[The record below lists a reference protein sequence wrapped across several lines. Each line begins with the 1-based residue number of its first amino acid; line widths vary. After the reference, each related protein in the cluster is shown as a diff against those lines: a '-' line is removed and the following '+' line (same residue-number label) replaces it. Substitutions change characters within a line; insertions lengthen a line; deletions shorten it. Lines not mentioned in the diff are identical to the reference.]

1 MRILYLSVAFPLPV
15 NNGHRMRIWS
25 VLEGLRAEGHEMTFL
40 TFAEEND
47 LKVDLT
53 PLRKL
58 CSRVGCVPM
67 QLKRLSASTDYLSRL
82 KSIFDKRP
90 YAALRF
96 VSAEM
101 RAQIEKSLR
110 DEKPD
115 AIICD
120 TVFSA
125 VNLPETSVP
134 LILNSPDVEHL
145 ILKRYISFEAN
156 PAKRVYASMEMQ
168 KVKRWETQICRRAK
182 VCMACSEHDR
192 AVLSE
197 LAPDTSAV
205 FLPNVVDTD
214 SYVPKFESN
223 GSSLLFQGGMD
234 WFPNPDAVDFF
245 STQILPLINKSV
257 PDAVFVAAGR
267 NPSPEMVAR
276 YANMPGVNLTGT
288 VPDMR
293 PYLEDAALCVVP
305 LRIGSGTRL
314 KILESAAAGK
324 AIVSTRLGAEGLD
337 FVEGKEIVLAD
348 SPADFAAAVV
358 DLLQNEPK
366 RRALAMAARERVVER
381 YSYANLRQTL
391 VRALSSIGGREPGQI
406 HAKEARKEATV
417 IS

>member
-25 VLEGLRAEGHEMTFL
+25 VLEGLQAEGHETTFL

-58 CSRVGCVPM
+58 CSRVECVPM

-82 KSIFDKRP
+82 KSIFDSRP
-90 YAALRF
+90 YATLRF
-96 VSAEM
+96 ISPEM
-101 RAQIEKSLR
+101 RGLIAKSVR

-125 VNLPETSVP
+125 VNLPETKVP
-134 LILNSPDVEHL
+134 LIVNSPDVEHL
-145 ILKRYISFEAN
+145 ILKRYISFETN
-156 PAKRVYASMEMQ
+156 PIKRIYASMEMQ

-192 AVLSE
+192 KVLAG
-197 LAPDTSAV
+197 LAPDSSAV
-205 FLPNVVDTD
+205 FLPNVVDTE
-214 SYVPKFESN
+214 SYVPKFESK
-223 GSSLLFQGGMD
+223 GSALLFQGGMD
-234 WFPNPDAVDFF
+234 WFPNPDAVEFF
-245 STQILPLINKSV
+245 STEILPIIRKSV

-276 YANMPGVNLTGT
+276 YSNMPGVNLTGT

-293 PYLEDAALCVVP
+293 PYLENAALCVVP

-337 FVEGKEIVLAD
+337 FVDGEEIILAD
-348 SPADFAAAVV
+348 SPEDFSVAVV

-366 RRALAMAARERVVER
+366 RRALAMAARKRVVER
-381 YSYANLRQTL
+381 YSYTNLRQTL
-391 VRALSSIGGREPGQI
+391 VRALSTIDGSERSRLET
-406 HAKEARKEATV
+406 ADARKEAAV
-417 IS
+417 I